1 MSWVD
6 LLMIAVCIVP
16 AGLGFL
22 RGFAHEALSTVTWL
36 AGIWFAWRFAW
47 LVESFLGDWTFAPE
61 LKIWVAR
68 ALVFLFFLIV
78 GGLIA
83 RSVRGLVRR
92 SALGGT
98 DRILGSVFGFAWGLL
113 IIGLVVVML
122 QWFGLDQNPW
132 WQEAML
138 SPLGERIADGV
149 RYYLAL
155 GGSYLVSKDV

>member
-1 MSWVD
+1 M
-6 LLMIAVCIVP
+6 
-16 AGLGFL
+16 
-22 RGFAHEALSTVTWL
+22 
-36 AGIWFAWRFAW
+36 
-47 LVESFLGDWTFAPE
+47 
-61 LKIWVAR
+61 
-68 ALVFLFFLIV
+68 LVFLFFLIV

-155 GGSYLVSKDV
+155 GGSYLVS